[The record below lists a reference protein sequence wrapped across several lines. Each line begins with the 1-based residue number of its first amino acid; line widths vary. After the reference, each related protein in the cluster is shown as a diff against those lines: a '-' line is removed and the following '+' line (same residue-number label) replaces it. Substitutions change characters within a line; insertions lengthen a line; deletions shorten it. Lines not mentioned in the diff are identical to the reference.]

1 MKYANIKRND
11 VANGPGI
18 RVSLFASGCQHA
30 CPGCFNAEAW
40 DFNFGQEFTQETIDS
55 IIASLQREEVTGLT
69 LLGGEPLA
77 PANQEQIRN
86 LIRQVRIAAPDK
98 TIRCYS
104 GFVYEFISKYME
116 PRLPYTTKIMENIDV
131 LVDGRFEE
139 KLLSLMLRF
148 RGSSNQ
154 RVIDIPTTRA
164 RGEITW
170 AFDEKEMM
178 KYTDMPLLTPED
190 VAAVQKHSEHIVNL
204 YLKQNS

>member
-55 IIASLQREEVTGLT
+55 IITSLQREEVTGLT

>member
-1 MKYANIKRND
+1 
-11 VANGPGI
+11 
-18 RVSLFASGCQHA
+18 
-30 CPGCFNAEAW
+30 
-40 DFNFGQEFTQETIDS
+40 
-55 IIASLQREEVTGLT
+55 
-69 LLGGEPLA
+69 
-77 PANQEQIRN
+77 
-86 LIRQVRIAAPDK
+86 
-98 TIRCYS
+98 
-104 GFVYEFISKYME
+104 ME